1 MFEMSILAPDCDTIK
16 TWREK
21 PTKKR
26 IEKMARI
33 ATGVSKKSNRQNLKA
48 LELIYVWQRQFAVT
62 TTMTPELAFV
72 LSDGKF
78 GTAPVRISAMPSR
91 YAEQGPATVDALKV
105 ALHIV
110 KRDQLA

>member
-1 MFEMSILAPDCDTIK
+1 
-16 TWREK
+16 
-21 PTKKR
+21 
-26 IEKMARI
+26 MARI

-48 LELIYVWQRQFAVT
+48 LELIYVWKNQFGVT

-78 GTAPVRISAMPSR
+78 GTAPIKVSSMPSR
-91 YAEQGPATVDALKV
+91 YADQGAPTVSALKV